1 MVWCCSW
8 GSREENCFT
17 TWSTKDWL
25 GVEDTGFNWT
35 ELQSD
40 SAHTRWVC
48 LQQRVA
54 ADPTDHKT
62 HSTTP
67 PSGCTLLLASL
78 PSPTSSFTSL
88 SPSQASVDKAKART
102 HTHTPLPC
110 ILHQKMAMQVCL
122 LLALHY
128 NILPYTLR
136 ERRGFPNGGRVFPNC
151 GMFPNGGVFPN
162 TRLITA
168 VSQRN
173 IGFSTRKQVHTYLL
187 PSHSPTPFMCRCS
200 FEERQAT
207 NRVTGSETFPPLL
220 HITITPTGGP
230 NPLERPRV

>member
-1 MVWCCSW
+1 MQNITQILFPLPLPHTHSTTMVWCCSW
-8 GSREENCFT
+8 GSREVNCFT

-102 HTHTPLPC
+102 HTHTRLFLAYCIRKWPC
-110 ILHQKMAMQVCL
+110 RSACCW
-122 LLALHY
+122 
-128 NILPYTLR
+128 PY
-136 ERRGFPNGGRVFPNC
+136 
-151 GMFPNGGVFPN
+151 
-162 TRLITA
+162 
-168 VSQRN
+168 
-173 IGFSTRKQVHTYLL
+173 
-187 PSHSPTPFMCRCS
+187 
-200 FEERQAT
+200 
-207 NRVTGSETFPPLL
+207 
-220 HITITPTGGP
+220 ITISC
-230 NPLERPRV
+230 LIH